1 MADLVRV
8 RPHEN
13 GAYWHVVFGDGN
25 GNILDAGTVGA
36 LSRTFADARETT
48 GLKTI
53 CLDGAGENFSF
64 GASVQEHLPNDVRRM
79 LAQFR
84 QLLFDLLESQ
94 VVVLAAVRGRCLGGG
109 LELATLCH
117 RVFAAR
123 DAQFGQPE
131 IALGVFAPF
140 ASILL
145 PGRIGRP
152 AADELCLTGR
162 IIPAGDAKQ
171 IGLVEE
177 IVDGDPAEAAI
188 AWARANLAA
197 VSASSLRIAVKAMR
211 VDTIARLR
219 EQLPAIE
226 ALYLDELM
234 STTDAVEGLKAF
246 LEKRKPVW
254 DHGRR

>member
-8 RPHEN
+8 HPHEN
-13 GAYWHVVFGDGN
+13 GAYWHVVFGGGKGN
-25 GNILDAGTVGA
+25 VLDAGTIDA
-36 LSRTFADARETT
+36 LSQTFVEARGIA

-53 CLDGAGENFSF
+53 CLDGAGADFSF
-64 GASVQEHLPNDVRRM
+64 GASVQEHLPGEVRQM
-79 LAQFR
+79 LDRFR

-94 VVVLAAVRGRCLGGG
+94 VVVLGAVRGRCLGGG
-109 LELATLCH
+109 LELVTLCH
-117 RVFAAR
+117 RIFAAR

-162 IIPAGDAKQ
+162 IIPAGEARQ

-177 IVDGDPAEAAI
+177 IVDGDPAEAAV
-188 AWARANLAA
+188 AWARANLEA
-197 VSASSLRIAVKAMR
+197 SASSLRLAVKAMR
-211 VDTIARLR
+211 IETIARLR
-219 EQLPAIE
+219 DQLPAIE

-234 STTDAVEGLKAF
+234 NTTDAVEGLKAF
-246 LEKRKPVW
+246 LEKRRPVW
-254 DHGRR
+254 NHGRG

>member
-8 RPHEN
+8 HPHEN
-13 GAYWHVVFGDGN
+13 GAYWHVVFGEGK
-25 GNILDAGTVGA
+25 GNILDAGAIDA
-36 LSRTFADARETT
+36 LGRTFVQARETA
-48 GLKTI
+48 GLKAI
-53 CLDGAGENFSF
+53 CLDGAGADFSF
-64 GASVQEHLPNDVRRM
+64 GASVQEHLPGEVRQM
-79 LAQFR
+79 LGRFQR
-84 QLLFDLLESQ
+84 LLLDLLESQ

-145 PGRIGRP
+145 PGRVGRP
-152 AADELCLTGR
+152 AAEELCLTGR
-162 IIPAGDAKQ
+162 IIPAGEARH

-177 IVDGDPAEAAI
+177 IVDSDPAEAAI
-188 AWARANLAA
+188 AWARANLAT
-197 VSASSLRIAVKAMR
+197 VSASSLRLAVKAMR
-211 VDTIARLR
+211 IGTIARLR

-234 STTDAVEGLKAF
+234 KTTDAVEGLKAF

-254 DHGRR
+254 DHGQG

>member
-1 MADLVRV
+1 MADPVRV
-8 RPHEN
+8 HPHEN
-13 GAYWHVVFGDGN
+13 GAYWHVVFGVGTGN
-25 GNILDAGTVGA
+25 VLDAGTIDA
-36 LSRTFADARETT
+36 LSRTFVEAREIA
-48 GLKTI
+48 GLKAI
-53 CLDGAGENFSF
+53 CLDGSGADFSF
-64 GASVQEHLPNDVRRM
+64 GASVQEHLPGEVRQM
-79 LAQFR
+79 LHRFR

-94 VVVLAAVRGRCLGGG
+94 VVVLGAVRGRCLGGG

-140 ASILL
+140 ASVLL

-162 IIPAGDAKQ
+162 IIPAGEARQ

-177 IVDGDPAEAAI
+177 IVDGDPAEAAA
-188 AWARANLAA
+188 AWARASLAA
-197 VSASSLRIAVKAMR
+197 VSASSLRLAVKAMR
-211 VDTIARLR
+211 IETIARLR
-219 EQLPAIE
+219 DQLPAIE

-234 STTDAVEGLKAF
+234 NTTDAVEGLKAF
-246 LEKRKPVW
+246 LEKRRPVW
-254 DHGRR
+254 DHGRG